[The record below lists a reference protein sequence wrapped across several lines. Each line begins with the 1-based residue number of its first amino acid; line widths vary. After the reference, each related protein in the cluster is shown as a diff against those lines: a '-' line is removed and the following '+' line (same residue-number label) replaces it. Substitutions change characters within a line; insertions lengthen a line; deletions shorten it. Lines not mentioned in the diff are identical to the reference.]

1 MVKPHRVT
9 HGWVHVRGRI
19 LADLLYVVAH
29 EGFLELRHVRRSALS
44 PCLSRPAAALAAAVA
59 AAFALCKIHVAL
71 RRKGL
76 VNAEEA
82 ARICRTGV
90 REHG

>member
-19 LADLLYVVAH
+19 LADLLYVMAQ
-29 EGFLELRHVRRSALS
+29 EGFLELRHVRRSA
-44 PCLSRPAAALAAAVA
+44 LSRPAAALAAAVA
-59 AAFALCKIHVAL
+59 AAFALCKIHVVL

-76 VNAEEA
+76 VDAEDA